1 MSYAWRSHLIHHMAR
16 RLPRLIEGVEGEVR
30 AGGRVKIAPTMIRPI
45 LLALLVTPAT
55 FAQAPSAPQQPYV
68 VVLGIAQDGGYPQA
82 GTKESPAWDDP
93 ALRRLASCLALVD
106 PASGKR
112 WMLEATPDFREQLHR
127 LDVLAPH
134 PAIPG
139 LEGIFL
145 THGHMGHYTG
155 LIHLGQ
161 EAIGA
166 KKVPVWA
173 MPRMERFLRSNGP
186 WDLLVRLENIAL
198 RPLVANQ
205 PVDLGAGLTV
215 TPIPVPHRDEYT
227 ETVAFIIRGP
237 RRAVLFLPDID
248 KWERLDEAGGRI
260 EDLIAQVDVAY
271 LDGTFYADGEIPGR
285 NMAEIKHPFIAESL
299 ARLGKLPAA
308 ERRKVRFIH
317 LNRSNPALDEQG
329 PAAAAIAAA
338 GFGVARELERVDL

>member
-1 MSYAWRSHLIHHMAR
+1 MDGLES
-16 RLPRLIEGVEGEVR
+16 EVR
-30 AGGRVKIAPTMIRPI
+30 EGGRSKIAPTMFRPT
-45 LLALLVTPAT
+45 LPLALLLTLLEVPVV
-55 FAQAPSAPQQPYV
+55 FAQAATPPQPYL

-93 ALRRLASCLALVD
+93 ALRRLAACLALVD

-145 THGHMGHYTG
+145 THGHIGHYTG
-155 LIHLGQ
+155 LMHLGQ

-166 KKVPVWA
+166 KQVPVWV
-173 MPRMERFLRSNGP
+173 MPRMEQFLRTNGP
-186 WDLLVRLENIAL
+186 WDLLVRLDNIAL
-198 RPLVANQ
+198 RPLTAGQ

-215 TPIPVPHRDEYT
+215 TPLLVPHRDEYT
-227 ETVAFIIRGP
+227 ETIAFIIRGP
-237 RRAVLFLPDID
+237 RHAVLFLPDID

-260 EDLIAQVDVAY
+260 EDLIARVDVAY

-299 ARLGKLPAA
+299 ARLGRLPAT

-317 LNRSNPALDEQG
+317 LNRSNPALDENG
-329 PAAAAIAAA
+329 PAAAAIREA
-338 GFGVARELERVDL
+338 GFAVARELERVEL

>member
-1 MSYAWRSHLIHHMAR
+1 MRRS
-16 RLPRLIEGVEGEVR
+16 
-30 AGGRVKIAPTMIRPI
+30 T
-45 LLALLVTPAT
+45 LLLLLLQGASAV
-55 FAQAPSAPQQPYV
+55 FAQAPADPLPYV

-93 ALRRLASCLALVD
+93 TLRRLASCLALVD
-106 PASGKR
+106 PAAGRR
-112 WMLEATPDFREQLHR
+112 WLFEATPDFREQLHR
-127 LDVLAPH
+127 LDVVAPH

-139 LEGIFL
+139 LEGVFL
-145 THGHMGHYTG
+145 THGHMGHYAG

-173 MPRMERFLRSNGP
+173 MPRMERFLRTNGP
-186 WDLLVRLENIAL
+186 WDLLVRLENIVI
-198 RPLVANQ
+198 RPLVASR
-205 PVDLGAGLTV
+205 PVELGAGLSV
-215 TPIPVPHRDEYT
+215 TPLVVPHRDEYT

-237 RRAVLFLPDID
+237 RKAVLFLPDID

-285 NMAEIKHPFIAESL
+285 NMAEIKHPFIEESL
-299 ARLGKLPAA
+299 ARFAKLPEA

-317 LNRSNPALDEQG
+317 LNRSNPALDEHG
-329 PAAAAIAAA
+329 TAVAAIAAA
-338 GFGVARELERVDL
+338 GFSVARELERVDL